1 MLVLLVLLFAAS
13 ANDAQDWLTRARSAA
28 ASKDTALAIEAARKA
43 EELGGEDPV
52 ILLALADL
60 YGGPLAD
67 PAKAARLG
75 ARYAERKPD
84 DKTAWRRLAAFCL
97 ATRQPDCAV
106 DAGVRGLPADDSAQ
120 LHGLLGRAYAERKD
134 WSKAGAELARS
145 VQLNPYDED
154 AHFRLAQLYLF
165 QQNFTSAAAALVE
178 ARKVFDKSPQIELA
192 LGVAYYGLRDFPKAV
207 DQFLRTIRLAPDVPQ
222 PYVFLGRILEQA
234 EDRMPEITARFAEFE
249 ARNPSDQLGYVLHAK
264 AIVLQLPPSGYPPEA
279 QIAADLLQ
287 KALDIDANQ
296 AEAQFLLGA
305 LLERKGDLAGA
316 VTRLERSIALNAK
329 SPLPHYRLARVYAK
343 LGRTADA
350 ERERALHQKLSEEE
364 SPADRHSL
372 LGGR

>member
-13 ANDAQDWLTRARSAA
+13 ANDAQDWLARARSAA
-28 ASKDTALAIEAARKA
+28 ASKDTGLALEAAHRA
-43 EELGGEDPV
+43 EELGGDDPAV
-52 ILLALADL
+52 LLALADL

-75 ARYAERKPD
+75 ARYAERKLD
-84 DKTAWRRLAAFCL
+84 DQTAWRRLAAFCL

-106 DAGVRGLPADDSAQ
+106 DAAIRGLPVDDSAQ

-134 WSKAGAELARS
+134 WGKAGAELARS
-145 VQLNPYDED
+145 VELNPYDED

-165 QQNFTSAAAALVE
+165 QQNFSSAAAALE
-178 ARKVFDKSPQIELA
+178 KARKVFDKSAQIELA
-192 LGVAYYGLRDFPKAV
+192 LGVAYYGLRDFPGAV

-222 PYVFLGRILEQA
+222 PYVFLGRILEHA
-234 EDRMPEITARFAEFE
+234 GDRMPEITARFAEFE
-249 ARNPSDQLGYVLHAK
+249 ARNPGDQLGYILHAK
-264 AIVLQLPPSGYPPEA
+264 AIVLQLPLSGYPPEA
-279 QIAADLLQ
+279 QNAEGLLKQ
-287 KALDIDANQ
+287 ALEIDAGQ
-296 AEAQFLLGA
+296 AEAQYLLGT

-316 VTRLERSIALNAK
+316 VTRLERSIALNPK

-350 ERERALHQKLSEEE
+350 EGERALHQKLSEEE

-372 LGGR
+372 SGGR